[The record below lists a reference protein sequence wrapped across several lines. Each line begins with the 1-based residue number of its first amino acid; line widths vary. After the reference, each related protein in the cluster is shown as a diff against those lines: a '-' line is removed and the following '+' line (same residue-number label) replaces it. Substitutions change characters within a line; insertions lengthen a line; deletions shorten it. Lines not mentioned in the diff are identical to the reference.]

1 MCIREKLYKRTQF
14 AAVAGFLITSR
25 SEAREPYHFHAFQGV
40 RLERFVEKIGASH
53 PQGGFEVIKITGFLI
68 TSRSEAREP
77 YHFHAF
83 QGVRPETFVEKIGAS
98 HPQGGFEVIKMTDRP
113 VGKHGAA

>member
-1 MCIREKLYKRTQF
+1 MVRPPRKGPIIRQRRPLRSGADSCPIKEQGSRSARHENAHNSLRERELCIRKELYKRTQF
-14 AAVAGFLITSR
+14 AAVA
-25 SEAREPYHFHAFQGV
+25 
-40 RLERFVEKIGASH
+40 
-53 PQGGFEVIKITGFLI
+53 GFLI

-98 HPQGGFEVIKMTDRP
+98 HPQGGFEVIKIT
-113 VGKHGAA
+113 G